1 MTNSTT
7 ATFRVTTTAYR
18 IMPIASQMN
27 NRAQLTQPRM
37 ANDGLLPAKFFAD
50 LERLTDKNV
59 GHKKGFLLLYLNT

>member
-1 MTNSTT
+1 
-7 ATFRVTTTAYR
+7 
-18 IMPIASQMN
+18 MPIASQMN

-59 GHKKGFLLLYLNT
+59 GHKKRFLLLYLNT